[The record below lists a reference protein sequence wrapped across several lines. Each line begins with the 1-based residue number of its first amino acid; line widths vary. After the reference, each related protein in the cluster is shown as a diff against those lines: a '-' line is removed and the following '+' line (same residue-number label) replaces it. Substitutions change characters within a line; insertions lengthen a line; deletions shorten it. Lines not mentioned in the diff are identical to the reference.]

1 MVARGGEGR
10 GGEEGG
16 RGRPATVW
24 WDRVSVT
31 LAWPGGAGDL
41 EEGAVRRPTGG
52 GLSEDRARDV
62 RVGRAYHSL
71 GCCHV

>member
-10 GGEEGG
+10 KGEEAGRQRYGG
-16 RGRPATVW
+16 T
-24 WDRVSVT
+24 RVSVT